1 MRHRSAELKRSLYQN
16 QVKMKKLQFT
26 TPLFIQ
32 NDEVYRLERISF
44 HEKVYSE
51 LWLQKLLFGH
61 PSLIPVDEIEPVFE
75 GLIPLGMEV
84 PTDAGPIDL
93 IFMNPDGY
101 LTLVE
106 TKLWRNP
113 EARRQV
119 VAQIVDYAKQ
129 VAEWSYDNLKNAILK
144 AQVSGTDDTDD
155 PMLALANEYS
165 EEVDEKRFIDRVS
178 RNLRL
183 GRFLL
188 LIIGDGIHE
197 GVENLANYLQQTPH
211 IGFTLGLVELAAF
224 HLNPQDENSLFIQP
238 RVLARTREVTRA
250 VVEIRGSIAPSQ
262 VQVTIPDEKS
272 STPGIRKIISEE
284 EFFGELSQSIKPE
297 FIELVRWVLDE
308 APKHDIEVKWADFGV
323 TFRYYDNIT
332 SNLFSFGTFHRGGLF
347 RNTQR
352 LIRQCEKAGISR
364 QIARDYLDGL
374 AKLIPG
380 SRRVKTPTSEV
391 LKLNGKWPP
400 IVLLLSNKELWFNL
414 IDETLEDIRKA
425 LEDVDDMI

>member
-1 MRHRSAELKRSLYQN
+1 
-16 QVKMKKLQFT
+16 MKKLQFT

-51 LWLQKLLFGH
+51 SWLHKLLFGH
-61 PSLIPVDEIEPVFE
+61 PSLIPVDEIEPIFE

-129 VAEWSYDNLKNAILK
+129 VAEWSYDNLKDAILK
-144 AQVSGTDDTDD
+144 AQICGTDDTDD

-197 GVENLANYLQQTPH
+197 DVENLANYLQQTPH

-224 HLNPQDENSLFIQP
+224 YLNPQDENSLFIQP

-272 STPGIRKIISEE
+272 STPGIRKTISEE

-297 FIELVRWVLDE
+297 FIESVRWVLDE

-364 QIARDYLDGL
+364 QIARDYLDVL

>member
-1 MRHRSAELKRSLYQN
+1 
-16 QVKMKKLQFT
+16 MKKLQFT

>member
-1 MRHRSAELKRSLYQN
+1 
-16 QVKMKKLQFT
+16 MKKLQFT

-51 LWLQKLLFGH
+51 SWLQKLLFGH
-61 PSLIPVDEIEPVFE
+61 PSLIPVDEIEPIFE

-272 STPGIRKIISEE
+272 STPGIRKTISEE
-284 EFFGELSQSIKPE
+284 EFFGELSQSMKPE
-297 FIELVRWVLDE
+297 FIEFVRWALDE

-391 LKLNGKWPP
+391 LKLNGEWPP

>member
-1 MRHRSAELKRSLYQN
+1 
-16 QVKMKKLQFT
+16 MKKLQFT

-51 LWLQKLLFGH
+51 SWLQKLLFGH
-61 PSLIPVDEIEPVFE
+61 PSLIPVDEIEPIFE

-84 PTDAGPIDL
+84 PTDAGLIDL

-197 GVENLANYLQQTPH
+197 DVENLANYLQQTPH

-272 STPGIRKIISEE
+272 STPGIRKTISEE
-284 EFFGELSQSIKPE
+284 EFFGELSQSMKPE
-297 FIELVRWVLDE
+297 FIEFVRWALDE

-374 AKLIPG
+374 AKLMPG
-380 SRRVKTPTSEV
+380 SRRIKTPTSEV

>member
-1 MRHRSAELKRSLYQN
+1 
-16 QVKMKKLQFT
+16 MKKLQFT

-51 LWLQKLLFGH
+51 SWLQKLLFGH
-61 PSLIPVDEIEPVFE
+61 PSLIPVDEIEPIFE

-144 AQVSGTDDTDD
+144 AQVCGTDDTDD

-178 RNLRL
+178 RNIRL

-197 GVENLANYLQQTPH
+197 DVENLANYLQQTPH

-272 STPGIRKIISEE
+272 SAPGIRKTISEE
-284 EFFGELSQSIKPE
+284 EFFGELSQSMKPE
-297 FIELVRWVLDE
+297 FIEFVRWALDE
-308 APKHDIEVKWADFGV
+308 APKHDIEVKWAYFGV

-400 IVLLLSNKELWFNL
+400 IVPLLSNKELWFNL
-414 IDETLEDIRKA
+414 IDKTLEDIRKA